1 MSKSNFKDMK
11 VWQRARVL
19 AREVYLETQRFPRIE
34 MFGLSQQMR
43 RAAVSV
49 LCNIAEGQ
57 GRWSRADAR
66 NFAVMARGS
75 VLEIEA
81 QLVVS
86 SDLQYIGAERK
97 DELIDIAT
105 EVAKM
110 LNGLIRHYE

>member
-1 MSKSNFKDMK
+1 MK

-19 AREVYLETQRFPRIE
+19 AREIYRETQRFPRVE

-43 RAAVSV
+43 RAAISV

-66 NFAVMARGS
+66 NFAVIARGS

-86 SDLQYIGAERK
+86 SDLEYIDAERQE
-97 DELIDIAT
+97 ELVNIAT

-110 LNGLIRHYE
+110 LNGLIRHYD

>member
-1 MSKSNFKDMK
+1 MSKSNFQDMK

-19 AREVYLETQRFPRIE
+19 AREVYLETQRYPRFE

-57 GRWSRADAR
+57 GRWSRPDAR
-66 NFAVMARGS
+66 NFAVIARGS

-81 QLVVS
+81 QLIVS
-86 SDLQYIGAERK
+86 SDLQYIGAERTE
-97 DELIDIAT
+97 ELINVAT
-105 EVAKM
+105 EVARM
-110 LNGLIRHYE
+110 LNGLIKHYE